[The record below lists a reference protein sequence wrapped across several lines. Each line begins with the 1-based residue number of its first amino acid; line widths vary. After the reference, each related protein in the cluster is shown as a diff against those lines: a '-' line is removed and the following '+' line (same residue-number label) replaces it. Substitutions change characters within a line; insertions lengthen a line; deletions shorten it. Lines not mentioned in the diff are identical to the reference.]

1 MDLVKLPIGKGSI
14 EYRADYA
21 VELGKK
27 EIVNAG
33 IWNSGIW
40 LEYFSH

>member
-1 MDLVKLPIGKGSI
+1 M

-27 EIVNAG
+27 EIMHSDFVD
-33 IWNSGIW
+33 SGTRSNDCRDENDGTGECSIGA
-40 LEYFSH
+40 